1 MNSTLKERYEY
12 ALSCIHVCSTVY
24 CIRTSM
30 RLLTRLA
37 AYVLTCIRNEL
48 HSETWIIMDFSV
60 YQAANS
66 WKPIPGMLRTC
77 QKAIII
83 TLRYTQHVYLK
94 CLVERYGYIF
104 SMKDYNC

>member
-1 MNSTLKERYEY
+1 
-12 ALSCIHVCSTVY
+12 
-24 CIRTSM
+24 M

-48 HSETWIIMDFSV
+48 HSETWIITFSV

-83 TLRYTQHVYLK
+83 TLHVILNT
-94 CLVERYGYIF
+94 
-104 SMKDYNC
+104 ST